1 MDKQRMS
8 LATTVIW
15 IVVIAVVMI
24 AAGVGLLYLGAVAK
38 VMPKGFGLFSTLPDL
53 VQAVI
58 WIVVLAVIA
67 VGAWLIYPKKKKSS
81 ADEEAQ
87 RN

>member
-1 MDKQRMS
+1 MS
-8 LATTVIW
+8 LRTVVVW
-15 IVVIAVVMI
+15 IVVIAVIMI

-38 VMPKGFGLFSTLPDL
+38 VLPKGLGLFATLPDL

-67 VGAWLIYPKKKKSS
+67 VGAWVLMPKARSG
-81 ADEEAQ
+81 ATEGQEQA
-87 RN
+87 RPE

>member
-1 MDKQRMS
+1 VEKKMS
-8 LATTVIW
+8 LRTVVIW
-15 IVVIAVVMI
+15 IAVVAVVMI

-38 VMPKGFGLFSTLPDL
+38 VLPKGLGLFANLPDL

-67 VGAWLIYPKKKKSS
+67 VGAWVLMPKAKSGS
-81 ADEEAQ
+81 SGEPRPQ
-87 RN
+87 